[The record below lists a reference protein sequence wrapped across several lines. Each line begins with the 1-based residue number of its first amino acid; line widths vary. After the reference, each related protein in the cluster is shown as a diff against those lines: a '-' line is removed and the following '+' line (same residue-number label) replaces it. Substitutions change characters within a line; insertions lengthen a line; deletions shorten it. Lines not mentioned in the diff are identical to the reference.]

1 MKFLFVADSFKGSLT
16 SKDII
21 FLLTKASQEVFSKCE
36 CIGVPLAEGG
46 DGTIDAVI
54 ASENG
59 QKIHTKTHDP
69 LINEI
74 ESCYGV
80 SRDNKAVNC
89 QNIYHSYFE

>member
-59 QKIHTKTHDP
+59 QIASSGWWIGAMRYHTVDGAGKQKG
-69 LINEI
+69 IN
-74 ESCYGV
+74 
-80 SRDNKAVNC
+80 RKARP
-89 QNIYHSYFE
+89 